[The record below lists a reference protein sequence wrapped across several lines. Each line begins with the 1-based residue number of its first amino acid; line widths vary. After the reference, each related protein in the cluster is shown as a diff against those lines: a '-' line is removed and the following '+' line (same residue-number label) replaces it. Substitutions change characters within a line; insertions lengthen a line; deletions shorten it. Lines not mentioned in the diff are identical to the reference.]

1 MDIRSLQLFLHL
13 ANSLHFGKTSEAMHV
28 SPSTLSRN
36 MQRLENM
43 LGCKLFERDNRSV
56 ALTESGRKFQRFAQ
70 QTLENWTQLKTELN
84 SLSGELDGELKIFCS
99 VTAAYSHLPVILDRF
114 RLLHPNVELK
124 LITGDAALAMQHVS
138 DEQVDVAIAAHPEQ
152 LSNRLKF
159 VEIAKIPLS
168 IITPVIACQVQQQIS
183 QDTIPWNEIPFIL
196 PEHGPARRRIDK
208 WFKQMHIKPS
218 IYATVAGHEALVSMV
233 ALGLG
238 VGIAPAVVVDNSPVR
253 DRVLTFD
260 KGNKIEPFEL
270 GLCCLRKRFD
280 EPSIDAFFRTVEP

>member
-43 LGCKLFERDNRSV
+43 LGSKLFERDNRSV

-124 LITGDAALAMQHVS
+124 LITGDAALAMQQVN

-152 LSNRLKF
+152 ISNRLKF

-183 QDTIPWNEIPFIL
+183 QDSIPWNEIPFIL

-218 IYATVAGHEALVSMV
+218 IYATVAGHEAIVSMV

-238 VGIAPAVVVDNSPVR
+238 VGIAPEVVVDNSPVR
-253 DRVLTFD
+253 DRVLTFE

>member
-13 ANSLHFGKTSEAMHV
+13 ANSLHFGKTAEAMHV

-36 MQRLENM
+36 MQRLENL
-43 LGCKLFERDNRSV
+43 LGSKLFERDNRSV

-70 QTLENWTQLKTELN
+70 QTLENWIQLKTELN

-124 LITGDAALAMQHVS
+124 LITGDAALAMQQVS
-138 DEQVDVAIAAHPEQ
+138 DELVDVAIAAHPEQ
-152 LSNRLKF
+152 ISNRLKF

-168 IITPVIACQVQQQIS
+168 IITPVIACQVQQQIN
-183 QDTIPWNEIPFIL
+183 QNNIPWNEIPFIL

-218 IYATVAGHEALVSMV
+218 IYATVAGHEAIVSMV

-238 VGIAPAVVVDNSPVR
+238 VGIAPSVVVDNSPVR
-253 DRVLTFD
+253 DRVLTFE

-270 GLCCLRKRFD
+270 GLCCLRKRSD